1 MQTSFASRMDFLRA
15 SDIREI
21 LKVTQNPDMISFA
34 GGLPAPE
41 LFPNQAIGEIANRI
55 LQTNARIAL
64 QYSPTEGYQPLREQ
78 IAARMNALWKVN
90 LDAEDILVT
99 TGSQQGLDLL
109 GKLFLDEGDAVVC
122 ESPTYLGAVMAFNV
136 FQPRWVEV
144 PTDGDGMDLEALDAT
159 LRGERRVKMIYVV
172 PNYQNPTGR
181 TWSAERRKGLLALA
195 KRHNVPLIENN
206 PYGELAFEG
215 TTPGAIQAMDD
226 TGLVISLGTFSK
238 IFCPGL
244 RVGWIAARRH
254 FLDKLVVIK
263 QAADLHS
270 STLDQIITSVYLQ
283 THDLEKDLIEKREV
297 YGKRRNAM
305 VAALEAE
312 MPAGVTVTHPR
323 GGLFLWVEMP
333 EGIDS
338 RALLRVS
345 LERGVAFVPGE
356 SFFPNTQRKNTMR
369 LNFSNMPEE
378 RIVEGVRR
386 LAAAVREMLAQPA
399 EAV

>member
-41 LFPNQAIGEIANRI
+41 LFPNQAIGEIANQI

-144 PTDGDGMDLEALDAT
+144 PTDGDGMDLEALDAI

-195 KRHNVPLIENN
+195 KRHNVPLIEDN